1 MAYRYG
7 SSAVPRRRRRPGGG
21 GCLGAFLALLCCAA
35 LGYPLALPVLLP
47 ALMSA
52 QSPPQHTTP
61 GQVAVL
67 AAIAYAVAL
76 LLDGQAARR
85 RRRVAPWV
93 VPARAAVLAGACSL
107 LAHLV
112 GAYAVPELLGTQD
125 PASANGYALQCLAVG
140 AFAWGWRTSVR
151 AWSGDLLER
160 PPVRPARTG
169 AGRSATRTTTV
180 SRPSA
185 GEVWVAMVPFRD
197 RAEAARHYCVVVGTR
212 PGHAE
217 VLQITS
223 KDKGHRDDYIRMENE
238 GWDRTGK
245 ASWVE
250 IGMTPRR
257 VPYASFLADHPQGP
271 CPPRIWREIQR
282 RQAALGAAPSPSP
295 SPAPAPAPSPA
306 PRPRPVGGPA
316 PSARGPRRPPSSA
329 RGRQP

>member
-1 MAYRYG
+1 MAGRYG

-21 GCLGAFLALLCCAA
+21 GCLGAFLLLLCCGA
-35 LGYPLALPVLLP
+35 LGYPLAAPVLVP
-47 ALMSA
+47 ALMRA
-52 QSPPQHTTP
+52 QSPPLHVTP
-61 GQVAVL
+61 GQIALL
-67 AAIAYAVAL
+67 AGVSYAVAL
-76 LLDGQAARR
+76 LLDRQAARR

-107 LAHLV
+107 IAHLV
-112 GAYAVPELLGTQD
+112 GAHAVPKVLGAQD

-140 AFAWGWRTSVR
+140 AFAWGWRTWLRS
-151 AWSGDLLER
+151 WSGELLER

-169 AGRSATRTTTV
+169 DGRGSARTITV

-197 RAEAARHYCVVVGTR
+197 RPEAARHYCVVVGAR
-212 PGHAE
+212 AGYAE

-250 IGMTPRR
+250 IGMAPRR
-257 VPYASFLADHPQGP
+257 VPYESFLADHPQGP

-282 RQAALGAAPSPSP
+282 RQAALGADR
-295 SPAPAPAPSPA
+295 PA
-306 PRPRPVGGPA
+306 RPRPVGGPA
-316 PSARGPRRPPSSA
+316 PSARGPRPPA
-329 RGRQP
+329 PDRGRRP

>member
-1 MAYRYG
+1 MAYQYG

-21 GCLGAFLALLCCAA
+21 GCLGAFLMLLCCAV

-47 ALMSA
+47 ALMGA
-52 QSPPQHTTP
+52 QTPPQHVTP
-61 GQVAVL
+61 GQVAILV
-67 AAIAYAVAL
+67 AVSCAVAL
-76 LLDGQAARR
+76 LLDWQAARG

-112 GAYAVPELLGTQD
+112 GVYAVPKLLGTQD
-125 PASANGYALQCLAVG
+125 PAAANGYALQCLAVG

-151 AWSGDLLER
+151 AWSGDLLVR
-160 PPVRPARTG
+160 PPVRPARAGT
-169 AGRSATRTTTV
+169 GRSATRTTTV

-212 PGHAE
+212 SGYAE

-223 KDKGHRDDYIRMENE
+223 KDKDHRDDYIRMENE

-250 IGMTPRR
+250 IGMAPRR
-257 VPYASFLADHPQGP
+257 VPYESFLSDHPQGP

-282 RQAALGAAPSPSP
+282 RQSALGAARTPS
-295 SPAPAPAPSPA
+295 PAPSPA

-316 PSARGPRRPPSSA
+316 PSARGPRRPPTSA

>member
-1 MAYRYG
+1 M
-7 SSAVPRRRRRPGGG
+7 
-21 GCLGAFLALLCCAA
+21 LLCCAA

-47 ALMSA
+47 ALMGA
-52 QSPPQHTTP
+52 QAPPQHTTP

-67 AAIAYAVAL
+67 AAISYAVAL

-169 AGRSATRTTTV
+169 AGRSSARTTTV

-250 IGMTPRR
+250 IGMAPRR
-257 VPYASFLADHPQGP
+257 VPYESFLSDHPQGP

-282 RQAALGAAPSPSP
+282 RQAALGAAP
-295 SPAPAPAPSPA
+295 APTSA

-316 PSARGPRRPPSSA
+316 PTARGPRRPPTSA
-329 RGRQP
+329 GGRQS

>member
-21 GCLGAFLALLCCAA
+21 GCLGAFLTLLCCAL

-52 QSPPQHTTP
+52 QAPPQHTTP

-67 AAIAYAVAL
+67 AAISYTVAL

-112 GAYAVPELLGTQD
+112 GAYAVPKLLGTQD
-125 PASANGYALQCLAVG
+125 PAPANGYALQCLAVG
-140 AFAWGWRTSVR
+140 ALAWGWRTAVR

-160 PPVRPARTG
+160 PRVRPARTG
-169 AGRSATRTTTV
+169 AGRSAARTTTV
-180 SRPSA
+180 PRPSA

-197 RAEAARHYCVVVGTR
+197 RAEAARHYCVVVGAR
-212 PGHAE
+212 SGYAE

-250 IGMTPRR
+250 IGMAPRR
-257 VPYASFLADHPQGP
+257 VPYESFLADHPQGP
-271 CPPRIWREIQR
+271 CPPQIWREIQR
-282 RQAALGAAPSPSP
+282 RQAALDAVRT
-295 SPAPAPAPSPA
+295 

-316 PSARGPRRPPSSA
+316 PSARGPRRPPTSA
-329 RGRQP
+329 RGGRS

>member
-1 MAYRYG
+1 M
-7 SSAVPRRRRRPGGG
+7 
-21 GCLGAFLALLCCAA
+21 LLCCAA

-47 ALMSA
+47 ALMGA
-52 QSPPQHTTP
+52 QAPPQHTTP

-67 AAIAYAVAL
+67 AAISYAVAL

-107 LAHLV
+107 LARLV

-169 AGRSATRTTTV
+169 AGRSSARTTTV

-250 IGMTPRR
+250 IGMAPRR
-257 VPYASFLADHPQGP
+257 VPYESFLSDHPQGP

-282 RQAALGAAPSPSP
+282 RQAALGAAP
-295 SPAPAPAPSPA
+295 APAPT

-316 PSARGPRRPPSSA
+316 PTARGPRRPPTSA
-329 RGRQP
+329 GGRQS